1 MLTARYY
8 SAAGEQGGDVQ
19 LPEELFDG
27 RVHEAAL
34 HQTIKA
40 YLANQ
45 RQGNASTKT
54 RAQVSGGNRK
64 PWRQKGT
71 GRARQGST
79 RSPQWR
85 GGGVVFGPSPRSYRQ
100 DVPRKVRSLARRS
113 AFNQRAINGEIA
125 VVERLAA
132 EAPKTRV
139 FAELLGKIGAGS
151 AKRVL
156 VLTSGAN
163 ENVYL
168 SARNLPG
175 VEVMPFAQA
184 SAYDVMVAR
193 QLVIEQAALD
203 TVAQNAAADQAET
216 TNAAANTQNTGAEAA
231 ATPHA
236 AADAAETQNTG
247 ADAAEVVNA

>member
-8 SAAGEQGGDVQ
+8 NAAGEQGGDVQ

-45 RQGNASTKT
+45 RQGTHATKT
-54 RAQVSGGNRK
+54 RGLVSGGNRK
-64 PWRQKGT
+64 AWRQKGT

-79 RSPQWR
+79 RAPHWR
-85 GGGVVFGPSPRSYRQ
+85 GGGVVFGPSPRSYHQ
-100 DVPRKVRSLARRS
+100 DVPRKVKQLARRS
-113 AFNQRAINGEIA
+113 AFNQRAMDGQIA
-125 VVERLAA
+125 VVERISAD
-132 EAPKTRV
+132 APKTRP
-139 FAELLGKIGAGS
+139 FADLLGKLGVGD

-156 VLTSGAN
+156 VLTRDASQ
-163 ENVYL
+163 NVYL
-168 SARNLPG
+168 SARNLPN

-193 QLVIEQAALD
+193 QVVIEQGALD
-203 TVAQNAAADQAET
+203 AVKA
-216 TNAAANTQNTGAEAA
+216 
-231 ATPHA
+231 
-236 AADAAETQNTG
+236 G
-247 ADAAEVVNA
+247 ADAGEVVNA

>member
-45 RQGNASTKT
+45 RQGTAATKT
-54 RAQVSGGNRK
+54 RAMVSGGNRK

-71 GRARQGST
+71 GRARQGTT
-79 RSPQWR
+79 RAPHWR
-85 GGGVVFGPSPRSYRQ
+85 GGGIVFGPHPRSYHQ
-100 DVPRKVRSLARRS
+100 DVPRKVKSLARRS
-113 AFNQRAINGEIA
+113 AFNQRAIDGQIA
-125 VVERLAA
+125 VIERLAP
-132 EAPKTRV
+132 EAPKTRA
-139 FAELLGKIGAGS
+139 FAELLGKIGVAG

-156 VLTSGAN
+156 ILTDGASR
-163 ENVYL
+163 NVYL
-168 SARNLPG
+168 SARNLPN
-175 VEVMPFAQA
+175 VEVMPFALA

-193 QLVIEQAALD
+193 QVVIEQAALD
-203 TVAQNAAADQAET
+203 QVKQ
-216 TNAAANTQNTGAEAA
+216 GAG
-231 ATPHA
+231 PV
-236 AADAAETQNTG
+236 ADADTQ
-247 ADAAEVVNA
+247 EVVNA

>member
-8 SAAGEQGGDVQ
+8 NAAGEQADDVQ

-34 HQTIKA
+34 HQTVKA

-45 RQGNASTKT
+45 RQGTASTKT
-54 RAQVSGGNRK
+54 RGEV
-64 PWRQKGT
+64 
-71 GRARQGST
+71 
-79 RSPQWR
+79 R
-85 GGGVVFGPSPRSYRQ
+85 GGGVVFGPSPRSYHQ
-100 DVPRKVRSLARRS
+100 DVPRKVRQLARRS
-113 AFNQRAINGEIA
+113 AFNQRALNGEIA
-125 VVERLAA
+125 VVERLAFD
-132 EAPKTRV
+132 APKTKP
-139 FAELLGKIGAGS
+139 FADLLGKVGAKD

-156 VLTSGAN
+156 ILTDGAR
-163 ENVYL
+163 ENVYP

-203 TVAQNAAADQAET
+203 AVKQ
-216 TNAAANTQNTGAEAA
+216 
-231 ATPHA
+231 
-236 AADAAETQNTG
+236 G
-247 ADAAEVVNA
+247 ADAAEVSHA

>member
-8 SAAGEQGGDVQ
+8 NAAGEQADDVQ

-34 HQTIKA
+34 HQTVKA

-45 RQGNASTKT
+45 RQGTAATKT
-54 RAQVSGGNRK
+54 RGMISGGSRK

-79 RSPQWR
+79 RAPHWR
-85 GGGVVFGPSPRSYRQ
+85 GGGVVFGPSPRSYHQ
-100 DVPRKVRSLARRS
+100 DVPRKVRQLARRS
-113 AFNQRAINGEIA
+113 AFNQRALNGEIA
-125 VVERLAA
+125 VVERLAP
-132 EAPKTRV
+132 EAPRTRA
-139 FAELLGKIGAGS
+139 FAELLGKVGAAGF
-151 AKRVL
+151 KRVL
-156 VLTSGAN
+156 ILTDGAR

-203 TVAQNAAADQAET
+203 SVRSAAPEPQAET
-216 TNAAANTQNTGAEAA
+216 PE
-231 ATPHA
+231 
-236 AADAAETQNTG
+236 
-247 ADAAEVVNA
+247 EVVNA